1 MSNQRFISFLTLAI
15 VVATLYSCKKP
26 AKHIYTIDL
35 HTSSTAI
42 KIPATTY
49 DTSALSYGPSM
60 VSYNVDSFIQAQTGT
75 KLTIEN
81 IKTAHIVS
89 IKLIILDTT
98 AANHLGSFE
107 NIAST
112 FTSDK
117 TTTPYT
123 RAVNAVPDYQDYTI
137 NIPADSTEMKS
148 YFGTIFNYS
157 VSGKLRRK
165 TTADMH
171 CKVEYVFKMDIEG

>member
-1 MSNQRFISFLTLAI
+1 MSNQRFTSFLALAV
-15 VVATLYSCKKP
+15 VVATLHSCKKP
-26 AKHIYTIDL
+26 AKKIYTVDL
-35 HTSSTAI
+35 HTTSSAI

-60 VSYNVDSFIQAQTGT
+60 VGYNVDSFIQAQTGT
-75 KLTIEN
+75 SLSVN
-81 IKTAHIVS
+81 DIKTAHLVS
-89 IKLIILDTT
+89 IKLTILDTT
-98 AANHLGSFE
+98 AANNLGSFE

-123 RAVNAVPDYQDYTI
+123 RGVNSIPDVLGYTI
-137 NIPADSTEMKS
+137 NIPTDSTEMKS
-148 YFGTIFNYS
+148 YFGSIFNYS

-165 TTADMH
+165 TTADLH
-171 CKVEYVFKMDIEG
+171 CKVEYVFKIDVQG